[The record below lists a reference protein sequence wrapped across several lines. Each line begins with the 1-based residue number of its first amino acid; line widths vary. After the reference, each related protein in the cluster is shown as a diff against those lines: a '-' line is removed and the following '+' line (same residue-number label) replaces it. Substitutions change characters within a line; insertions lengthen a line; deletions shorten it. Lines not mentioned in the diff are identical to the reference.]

1 MEIIKNNKIV
11 ILILLP
17 IIILVMLRLSG
28 INHFKPDA
36 EKWAEVSFSGGNIIT
51 IEKADQLTGSKTI
64 INLSEKGSDSFNS
77 DYKII
82 TTTPE
87 SILDSEILK
96 KIRKEE
102 GSILIYSSDLSVSS
116 GIWMVLRQMGI
127 NNISV
132 VTDDPA
138 NEAIKYKFRPDTIV
152 RPEL

>member
-77 DYKII
+77 DYNII

-102 GSILIYSSDLSVSS
+102 GNILIYSSDLSVSS
-116 GIWMVLRQMGI
+116 GIWMVLSQMGLK
-127 NNISV
+127 NISV
-132 VTDDPA
+132 MTDDSA
-138 NEAIKYKFRPDTIV
+138 NETIKHKFRPDTLV